1 MTEPAF
7 VDIQNLNVTFTG
19 GREPVHEVVALIRES
34 GSGKSVA
41 LRSLLRLHNE
51 RRATI
56 TGRIRVGDSCRE
68 TRPPVVI
75 LSPQHAARCLRTDAT
90 LAVAA

>member
-19 GREPVHEVVALIRES
+19 GREPVHEVVALIRGS

-41 LRSLLRLHNE
+41 LRSLLRLHN
-51 RRATI
+51 
-56 TGRIRVGDSCRE
+56 
-68 TRPPVVI
+68 
-75 LSPQHAARCLRTDAT
+75 
-90 LAVAA
+90 